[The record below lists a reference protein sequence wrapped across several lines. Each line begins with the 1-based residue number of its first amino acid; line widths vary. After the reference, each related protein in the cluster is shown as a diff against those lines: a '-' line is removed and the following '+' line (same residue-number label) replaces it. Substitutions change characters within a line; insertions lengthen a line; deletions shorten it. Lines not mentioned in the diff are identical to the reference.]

1 MKGIWNNVK
10 SVSRIPITWI
20 RIHNSCSAD
29 ASQNIPCQTLTF
41 IQRHVL
47 LKPRR
52 DPHVYDL
59 TSQGHWTLLTP
70 QTSQLFQPGI
80 HSDSRLRLLQALSYE
95 WQRFGW
101 LARGFENTRCAAT
114 PSRVADPLPR
124 QTDSA
129 RSRLRDFLT
138 HLLTFNY
145 RTRFAR
151 PTDPLHSRSVART

>member
-80 HSDSRLRLLQALSYE
+80 HSDSHLSLSPFKTQGLVHQPLAPQHEGQASYNVHCVLPQGDAGVSYHCFICFHAILTRHSAISLQLS
-95 WQRFGW
+95 
-101 LARGFENTRCAAT
+101 
-114 PSRVADPLPR
+114 
-124 QTDSA
+124 
-129 RSRLRDFLT
+129 
-138 HLLTFNY
+138 
-145 RTRFAR
+145 
-151 PTDPLHSRSVART
+151 